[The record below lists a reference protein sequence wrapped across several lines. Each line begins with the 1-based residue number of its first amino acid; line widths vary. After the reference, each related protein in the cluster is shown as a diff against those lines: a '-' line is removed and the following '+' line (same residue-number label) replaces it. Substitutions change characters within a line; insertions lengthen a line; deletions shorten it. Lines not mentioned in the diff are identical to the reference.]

1 MEATSTDNRKGI
13 TVVIPNYNG
22 IRFLGD
28 CLEALGRQ
36 EEGTPPYSILVV
48 DNGSE
53 AAWPCWQNPF
63 QRWRW
68 KPCRRTRASA
78 TR

>member
-1 MEATSTDNRKGI
+1 MRMEATSTDNRKGI

-53 AAWPCWQNPF
+53 DGSLALLAECGDPQGQDPICDPAEQ
-63 QRWRW
+63 
-68 KPCRRTRASA
+68 
-78 TR
+78 